1 MVVRNSW
8 DHHNGNLCAPAVKR
22 GTLPNRTPCSGK
34 VSEWAAC
41 DGVPCGQA
49 TLVVVP
55 VALMG
60 GVAVAVVEVV
70 HVIAVGDGN
79 VAAAL
84 AMLVSVILMNVVLG
98 GLALVPVSLVL
109 AVDVAIVYEVD
120 VIAVRESDM
129 SAAFAVGVLVVGVG
143 SVSHNHESFLRRGV
157 RE

>member
-1 MVVRNSW
+1 M
-8 DHHNGNLCAPAVKR
+8 
-22 GTLPNRTPCSGK
+22 
-34 VSEWAAC
+34 
-41 DGVPCGQA
+41 
-49 TLVVVP
+49 LVVV
-55 VALMG
+55 VAVS
-60 GVAVAVVEVV
+60 GVAVAVVHVV
-70 HVIAVGDGN
+70 DVIAVGDGN

-84 AMLVSVILMNVVLG
+84 PVGVVAMRFSLYVIV
-98 GLALVPVSLVL
+98 GLALVPVAFVL

>member
-70 HVIAVGDGN
+70 HVIAVGEGT

-109 AVDVAIVYEVD
+109 AVDVAVVSEVGVIV
-120 VIAVRESDM
+120 VREGDV
-129 SAAFAVGVLVVGVG
+129 AAALAVSVGVLVMNGVG
-143 SVSHNHESFLRRGV
+143 HGNSLVSW
-157 RE
+157 